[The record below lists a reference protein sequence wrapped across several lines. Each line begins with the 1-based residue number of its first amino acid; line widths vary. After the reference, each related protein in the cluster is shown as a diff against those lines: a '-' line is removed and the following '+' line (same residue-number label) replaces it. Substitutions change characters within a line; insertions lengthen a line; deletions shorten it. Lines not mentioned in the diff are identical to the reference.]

1 MNQKENKELELLVKN
16 LFLQSKKASKVP
28 AKSRIRS
35 ILQRSLHELALR
47 DFLILSSNTIFAM
60 ITMLSLFLKLFT
72 SKTLDTDSKLQRTF
86 SKWIKMQFLI

>member
-1 MNQKENKELELLVKN
+1 MNKKENKELELLVKN
-16 LFLQSKKASKVP
+16 LFLQSKKASKVT

-35 ILQRSLHELALR
+35 ILQKSLHELALR

-72 SKTLDTDSKLQRTF
+72 SKT
-86 SKWIKMQFLI
+86 